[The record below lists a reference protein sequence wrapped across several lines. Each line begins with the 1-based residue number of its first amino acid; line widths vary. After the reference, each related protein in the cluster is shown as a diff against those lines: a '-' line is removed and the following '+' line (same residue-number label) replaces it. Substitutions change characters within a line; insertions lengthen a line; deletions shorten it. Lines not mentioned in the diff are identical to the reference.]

1 MRRSLL
7 VLIISG
13 ISTGAVAS
21 GYALWTYM
29 SDPADSVAASAI
41 APTGGAGKSTSG
53 TKVAAITPPPA
64 ALPPGT
70 SSLLA
75 IEVARIEAGGPS
87 VLAGRSPPH
96 HKVTILANG
105 REVASVTA
113 TDEGQWS
120 AIVPDGIAA
129 GPLELSITSQPKEGG
144 ATVRGATRQLVVPE
158 RTTPQLATAP
168 SRPQT
173 QAAAVGIKAPAP
185 RTAPKPIERPQAE
198 AKRPSTTSAGLRV
211 EGEDA
216 ANKRALAEFEALVER
231 TRKEMSAQQQPPVS
245 SQAPAEP
252 RVAQAPNATP
262 SPSPSP
268 SGTTYAPAAGPT
280 QTPAVAASPASGSSP
295 PTSLAPQSPRSAQ
308 ASGVAEPA
316 AGTATGTKLAG
327 VLPPVAPAPPASST
341 APGSNPPT
349 PAAVQAPIP
358 VPITFETDEDLL
370 TNNGERAV
378 ALLAEYLRLK
388 RPAGITLSGHAD
400 ARGSD
405 GYNMRLSL
413 KRLKAIE
420 RYLRAAGY
428 SGALSL
434 VPRGKR
440 EPYRGIDRRHLPLR
454 EIYQADRRVELRL
467 TP

>member
-7 VLIISG
+7 VLMISG

-21 GYALWTYM
+21 GYALWSYM
-29 SDPADSVAASAI
+29 SDPTDTVAASAI
-41 APTGGAGKSTSG
+41 APAGGTSKSAP
-53 TKVAAITPPPA
+53 KLAALTPPPVA
-64 ALPPGT
+64 MPPGT

-75 IEVARIEAGGPS
+75 IEVARIDASGPS

-105 REVASVTA
+105 REVASVMA

-144 ATVRGATRQLVVPE
+144 ATVRGASRQVVVPE
-158 RTTPQLATAP
+158 GRPQLATAP
-168 SRPQT
+168 SRPHAQT
-173 QAAAVGIKAPAP
+173 AAAETRSPTPRAAPQA
-185 RTAPKPIERPQAE
+185 IERPSPSPVRA
-198 AKRPSTTSAGLRV
+198 RPES
-211 EGEDA
+211 EDA

-231 TRKEMSAQQQPPVS
+231 TRKEMRTQQQPADTSRTTADARAAKAPNSPPSVS
-245 SQAPAEP
+245 S
-252 RVAQAPNATP
+252 
-262 SPSPSP
+262 

-280 QTPAVAASPASGSSP
+280 HTPSVPAAPASASSTAGVSLRTAERSGSTQP
-295 PTSLAPQSPRSAQ
+295 AQ
-308 ASGVAEPA
+308 
-316 AGTATGTKLAG
+316 TALETRLAG
-327 VLPPVAPAPPASST
+327 VLPPTAPAPA
-341 APGSNPPT
+341 APPPPSNRPT
-349 PAAVQAPIP
+349 PAAMSAPIP

-370 TNNGERAV
+370 TDNGERAA
-378 ALLAEYLRLK
+378 ALLAEYLKLK
-388 RPAGITLSGHAD
+388 QPAGITLSGHAD

-440 EPYRGIDRRHLPLR
+440 EPYQGVDRRHLPLR
-454 EIYQADRRVELRL
+454 EIFQADRRVELRI

>member
-21 GYALWTYM
+21 GYALWSYM
-29 SDPADSVAASAI
+29 SDPAGSVAATAM
-41 APTGGAGKSTSG
+41 APADSGGKSTPG
-53 TKVAAITPPPA
+53 AQQKLAALMPPPPA
-64 ALPPGT
+64 TPPGT

-75 IEVARIEAGGPS
+75 IEVARIDAGGPS

-144 ATVRGATRQLVVPE
+144 TTVRGASRQVVVPE
-158 RTTPQLATAP
+158 GKPQLATAP
-168 SRPQT
+168 SRPPAQT
-173 QAAAVGIKAPAP
+173 AAADTRSPSPRVAPQP
-185 RTAPKPIERPQAE
+185 VERP
-198 AKRPSTTSAGLRV
+198 SAVGARAV
-211 EGEDA
+211 SEDA
-216 ANKRALAEFEALVER
+216 ASKRALAEFEALVER
-231 TRKEMSAQQQPPVS
+231 TRKEMGAQPQQPASASGSGVTAT
-245 SQAPAEP
+245 APT
-252 RVAQAPNATP
+252 VAQAPKSSPSASSPTTALAQGAAMKAPVSPTGAALPSTPSAPASVSAAQGAGVVPAAP
-262 SPSPSP
+262 SPSESRMAAIVPP
-268 SGTTYAPAAGPT
+268 TVPAPAASMP
-280 QTPAVAASPASGSSP
+280 
-295 PTSLAPQSPRSAQ
+295 
-308 ASGVAEPA
+308 
-316 AGTATGTKLAG
+316 
-327 VLPPVAPAPPASST
+327 APAT
-341 APGSNPPT
+341 RPT
-349 PAAVQAPIP
+349 PAALSAPIP
-358 VPITFETDEDLL
+358 VPITFETDEDEL
-370 TNNGERAV
+370 TTNGARA
-378 ALLAEYLRLK
+378 ASLLAEYLKLK

-440 EPYRGIDRRHLPLR
+440 EPYQGIDRRQLPLR
-454 EIYQADRRVELRL
+454 EIYQADRRVELRI

>member
-21 GYALWTYM
+21 GYALWSYM
-29 SDPADSVAASAI
+29 SDPAGSVAATAM
-41 APTGGAGKSTSG
+41 APADSGSKPTPGAQQKL
-53 TKVAAITPPPA
+53 AALTPPPPA
-64 ALPPGT
+64 TPPGT

-75 IEVARIEAGGPS
+75 IEVARIDAGGPS

-129 GPLELSITSQPKEGG
+129 GPLELTITSQPKEGG
-144 ATVRGATRQLVVPE
+144 TTVRGASRQLVVPE
-158 RTTPQLATAP
+158 GAPQLATAP
-168 SRPQT
+168 SRPPAQI
-173 QAAAVGIKAPAP
+173 AAADARSPSPRAAPQPVG
-185 RTAPKPIERPQAE
+185 
-198 AKRPSTTSAGLRV
+198 RPSAVGARAGS
-211 EGEDA
+211 EDA
-216 ANKRALAEFEALVER
+216 ANKRALAEFAALVER
-231 TRKEMSAQQQPPVS
+231 TRKEMGAQQQQQPASASGSGVTAT
-245 SQAPAEP
+245 APT
-252 RVAQAPNATP
+252 VAQAPKSSPSASSPSTALAQGAAMKAPVSPMGAALPATP
-262 SPSPSP
+262 SAPASVSAAQGAGVVPAAPNPSETRMAAIVPP
-268 SGTTYAPAAGPT
+268 TVPAPAA
-280 QTPAVAASPASGSSP
+280 SM
-295 PTSLAPQSPRSAQ
+295 
-308 ASGVAEPA
+308 
-316 AGTATGTKLAG
+316 
-327 VLPPVAPAPPASST
+327 PAPGAR
-341 APGSNPPT
+341 PT
-349 PAAVQAPIP
+349 PAALPAPIP
-358 VPITFETDEDLL
+358 VPITFETDEDEL
-370 TNNGERAV
+370 TTNGARA
-378 ALLAEYLRLK
+378 AFLLAEYLKLK

-440 EPYRGIDRRHLPLR
+440 EPYQGIDRRQLPLR
-454 EIYQADRRVELRL
+454 EIYQADRRVELRI

>member
-29 SDPADSVAASAI
+29 SDPNGSVAASAV
-41 APTGGAGKSTSG
+41 APFGGASKPTPGG
-53 TKVAAITPPPA
+53 QAKVAAITPPPA
-64 ALPPGT
+64 ATPPGT

-105 REVASVTA
+105 REIANVTA

-129 GPLELSITSQPKEGG
+129 GPLELTITSQPKEGG
-144 ATVRGATRQLVVPE
+144 TAVRGASRQLVVPE
-158 RTTPQLATAP
+158 GAPQLATAP
-168 SRPQT
+168 SRPPTQT
-173 QAAAVGIKAPAP
+173 AAADVRSPAA
-185 RTAPKPIERPQAE
+185 RTAPQPIERPSTAPVR
-198 AKRPSTTSAGLRV
+198 ARPES
-211 EGEDA
+211 EDA
-216 ANKRALAEFEALVER
+216 ASKRALAEFEALVER
-231 TRKEMSAQQQPPVS
+231 TRKEMRAQQPQPSSAAQGSAAQTGAATSTVPTTAQASKSPTSAGSPLAAAPSLAPATSAPTSPATAASTAKPSAPAPVNAAEGQGGAPS
-245 SQAPAEP
+245 APAE
-252 RVAQAPNATP
+252 RETKV
-262 SPSPSP
+262 
-268 SGTTYAPAAGPT
+268 AAGI
-280 QTPAVAASPASGSSP
+280 V
-295 PTSLAPQSPRSAQ
+295 
-308 ASGVAEPA
+308 
-316 AGTATGTKLAG
+316 
-327 VLPPVAPAPPASST
+327 PPVAPAPAASSPT
-341 APGSNPPT
+341 PGSRPT

-358 VPITFETDEDLL
+358 VPITFVTDEDAL
-370 TNNGERAV
+370 TTNGERAV
-378 ALLAEYLRLK
+378 VLLGEYLRLK
-388 RPAGITLSGHAD
+388 RPGGITLSGHAD

-440 EPYRGIDRRHLPLR
+440 EPYQGIDRRHLPLR
-454 EIYQADRRVELRL
+454 EIYQADRRVELRI

>member
-21 GYALWTYM
+21 GYALWSYM
-29 SDPADSVAASAI
+29 SEPAGSVTASAI
-41 APTGGAGKSTSG
+41 APAGGASKPASG

-64 ALPPGT
+64 ATPPGA

-75 IEVARIEAGGPS
+75 IEVARIDAGGPS
-87 VLAGRSPPH
+87 VLAGRSPPN

-105 REVASVTA
+105 REVASAIA

-129 GPLELSITSQPKEGG
+129 GPLELSISSQPKEGG
-144 ATVRGATRQLVVPE
+144 ATVRGASRQLVVPE
-158 RTTPQLATAP
+158 GAPQLATAP
-168 SRPQT
+168 SRQL
-173 QAAAVGIKAPAP
+173 ASADNKAPAP
-185 RTAPKPIERPQAE
+185 RAAPQPIERPQGE
-198 AKRPSTTSAGLRV
+198 VKRPSPASTRA
-211 EGEDA
+211 EGDDIA
-216 ANKRALAEFEALVER
+216 SKRALAEFEALVER
-231 TRKEMSAQQQPPVS
+231 TRKEMGAQQAARPS
-245 SQAPAEP
+245 APAESSRTSAESP
-252 RVAQAPNATP
+252 VAQALKPSSRVAASVHAHAAPALTAPTNASPTP
-262 SPSPSP
+262 TAPETKLAAVLPP
-268 SGTTYAPAAGPT
+268 TIPAPAASSP
-280 QTPAVAASPASGSSP
+280 TPA
-295 PTSLAPQSPRSAQ
+295 TR
-308 ASGVAEPA
+308 
-316 AGTATGTKLAG
+316 
-327 VLPPVAPAPPASST
+327 
-341 APGSNPPT
+341 PT

-358 VPITFETDEDLL
+358 LPITFETNDDAL
-370 TNNGERAV
+370 TPNGARAA
-378 ALLAEYLRLK
+378 ALLAEYLKLK

-413 KRLKAIE
+413 RRLKAIE
-420 RYLRAAGY
+420 RYVRAAGY

-434 VPRGKR
+434 LARGKR
-440 EPYRGIDRRHLPLR
+440 EPYQGIDRRQRPMR